1 MKMTKPVLLFLE
13 TMATQACNLSC
24 LGCTNYSDLPH
35 KSYESWTDM
44 QTTLKQWLDVIEIPD
59 FGIMGGEPLLNP
71 EIREWITGVREL
83 MPGSQIRFTTNGL
96 LLHKNLDLLDLVFE
110 TGNMVFKITQHH
122 KTAQL
127 EKTIEYIFQKYH
139 WTPVHE
145 YGIDR
150 WISDNGVRFQL
161 NTPERFIKT
170 YRNSYD
176 NMLPYESDPVKSF
189 DICVQKTC
197 PLLYQGRIY
206 KCSTQALLKDTLIK
220 VGSPNTEHWAP
231 YLIDGISSD
240 SPLSEIQRFIDN
252 FGKPHG
258 MCRMCPESTEDFIPH
273 QENVKRR
280 KYVPIRSKVLQQR
293 L

>member
-1 MKMTKPVLLFLE
+1 MTTKPVLPFLE
-13 TMATQACNLSC
+13 TMAAQACNLSC

-35 KSYESWTDM
+35 KSYVPWQQM
-44 QTTLKQWLDVIEIPD
+44 QDDLIAWLQVIDIPD

-71 EIREWITGVREL
+71 EISEWISGVRAL
-83 MPGSQIRFTTNGL
+83 MPDSQIRFTTNGL
-96 LLHKNLDLLDLVFE
+96 LLHKHLDLLDLIFE
-110 TGNMVFKITQHH
+110 TGNIVFKITQHQN
-122 KTAQL
+122 TAQL
-127 EKTIEYIFQKYH
+127 KKTIEYIFQKYS
-139 WTPVHE
+139 WQPVYE
-145 YGIDR
+145 YGINR

-170 YRNSYD
+170 YRNNYD
-176 NMLPYESDPVKSF
+176 DMLPYESDPVKSF
-189 DICVQKTC
+189 EICVQKTC

-220 VGSPNTEHWAP
+220 VGSPNSDQWAP
-231 YLIDGISSD
+231 YLIAGLSSH
-240 SPLSEIQRFIDN
+240 SPVSDIRRFIDN
-252 FGKPHG
+252 FGKPHS
-258 MCRMCPESTEDFIPH
+258 MCRMCPDSTTEFIPH